1 MAEAYPVSLPCRF
14 EGFPGR
20 VRITCGPAFDDLRAC
35 PYSWGSRVVCAR
47 TPLCGEVQG
56 EYVPGAALPV
66 REMIFSDT
74 GMDDAFDLKLSFFGY
89 GTFHLAAPDDAF
101 CSLDVVKGVRVEAAG
116 LSRSFEITDLWET
129 GIAAATDL
137 TVPPA
142 ASGSVRVDEDAADN
156 SYSVTWYAGEAAGG
170 YLTLSGLLRLGGR
183 AGLVVGK
190 AS

>member
-35 PYSWGSRVVCAR
+35 PYSYGSRVACVR
-47 TPLCGEVQG
+47 TPLCGVAQG
-56 EYVPGAALPV
+56 GYVPGAALPA

-74 GMDDAFDLKLSFFGY
+74 GRDDAFDLKLSFFGH

-101 CSLDVVKGVRVEAAG
+101 YSLDVVKGVRVEAAG
-116 LSRSFEITDLWET
+116 LCRSFEITDLWET

-137 TVPPA
+137 TVVPSE
-142 ASGSVRVDEDAADN
+142 SGTVVVDEDAADN
-156 SYSVTWYAGEAAGG
+156 SFSVTWYTGEAAGG
-170 YLTLSGLLRLGGR
+170 YVTLSGLLQLGGR
-183 AGLVVGK
+183 AGLVVGG